1 VCPISAKDTLSFFA
15 MDNMASLICVETGLL
30 IEVSASGGE
39 TNWYDVDEKFTMGFS
54 VGNDVT
60 VTWKETVAV
69 VPAVIDPIFTPFTGL
84 APL

>member
-1 VCPISAKDTLSFFA
+1 
-15 MDNMASLICVETGLL
+15 MDNSASLICVETGLL

-60 VTWKETVAV
+60 VTWNEIVTV
-69 VPAVIDPIFTPFTGL
+69 VPAVIVPIFTPFTGF

>member
-1 VCPISAKDTLSFFA
+1 

-60 VTWKETVAV
+60 VT
-69 VPAVIDPIFTPFTGL
+69 
-84 APL
+84 

>member
-1 VCPISAKDTLSFFA
+1 
-15 MDNMASLICVETGLL
+15 MDNSASLICVETGLL

-60 VTWKETVAV
+60 VTWNEIVTSPSCYSSDIYTVHW
-69 VPAVIDPIFTPFTGL
+69 ICTTLKNSINRKCL
-84 APL
+84 Q